1 MAEIILRNISKIF
14 GKDNQ
19 VLDNIN
25 LEIKD
30 QELFTIVGPSGC
42 GKSTLLNLIAGLED
56 LSSGEIFFDKVKVDH
71 LPPAKRDVAM
81 VFQSYALYPHKDVF
95 ENIAFP
101 LRIKKLPKDKI
112 KSKVQKVAKMLEI
125 EDFLQRKPKELS
137 GGQRQ
142 RVALGRA
149 IVRKP
154 KVFLLDEPL
163 SNLDAKLRV
172 SMRAELKKLHSEIK
186 TTMVYVTHDQ
196 AEAMSLSERVAI
208 LCDEKI
214 QQCDK
219 PEVIYNYPKNK
230 IVAEFIGSPQM
241 NFFEGEIVKK
251 DDELFVQFNPFDFFS
266 LQKKGFNYLIKE
278 IFFGIRPEDVILGQK
293 EEKRFFKGK
302 IFAIEPLGDRT
313 YVDILWEGKRV
324 KAQTTSDFFGKREEF
339 LHFSFEP
346 QKIHLF
352 DRKTG
357 DSLRENL

>member
-1 MAEIILRNISKIF
+1 MAEIILKKISKGF
-14 GKDNQ
+14 GRDNL
-19 VLDNIN
+19 VLENIN

-30 QELFTIVGPSGC
+30 KELFTIVGPSGC

-56 LSSGEIFFDKVKVDH
+56 LSSGEILFDGLKVDH

-81 VFQSYALYPHKDVF
+81 VFQSYALYPHKNVF

-101 LRIKKLPKDKI
+101 LRIKKFPKEQI
-112 KSKVQKVAKMLEI
+112 KSKVKEVARLLEV
-125 EDFLQRKPKELS
+125 ENLLQRRPKQLS

-163 SNLDAKLRV
+163 SNLDARLRV
-172 SMRAELKKLHSEIK
+172 YMRSELKRLHSQIR

-208 LCDEKI
+208 LCDKKI
-214 QQCDK
+214 QQCDS

-230 IVAEFIGSPQM
+230 KVAEFVGSPQM
-241 NFFEGEIVKK
+241 NFFEGEIVEKEDGPLIK
-251 DDELFVQFNPFDFFS
+251 FNSKDFFP
-266 LQKKGFNYLIKE
+266 LPEKGFNFFSKKIS
-278 IFFGIRPEDVILGQK
+278 FGIRAEGVILSRK
-293 EEKRFFKGK
+293 EERRYFKGK
-302 IFAIEPLGDRT
+302 IFATEPLGDRA
-313 YVDILWEGKRV
+313 YVDILWEGNRL
-324 KAQTTSDFFGKREEF
+324 KAQVPSDFWGKTGDVVS
-339 LHFSFEP
+339 FSFLP

-352 DRKTG
+352 DKKTG
-357 DSLRENL
+357 NSLRETR